1 MYQFFSVSA
10 LNQQMQ
16 VEERLAVEKEVAV
29 VIAEVPPASLAV
41 EESLVRYGLTVFTLF
56 GKKTCRL
63 IKR

>member
-56 GKKTCRL
+56 GKKDL
-63 IKR
+63 SID

>member
-16 VEERLAVEKEVAV
+16 VEERLAVQKEVAV
-29 VIAEVPPASLAV
+29 AEVPPASVAV

-56 GKKTCRL
+56 SKRRL
-63 IKR
+63 VD